1 VAGELLYLD
10 ASALVKLVVAEVE
23 SGAVQALVDRW
34 PRRVSSRVA
43 AIELA
48 RAIMRT
54 PDGARLRARAGD
66 VIAGVALVEL
76 NARIAGAAASL
87 ELPTLRTLDAIHL
100 ASALSLD
107 ADVGAFVSYDRRLA
121 QAAEEAGLEVL
132 APA

>member
-1 VAGELLYLD
+1 MNCRFA
-10 ASALVKLVVAEVE
+10 
-23 SGAVQALVDRW
+23 DRN
-34 PRRVSSRVA
+34 PRNV
-43 AIELA
+43 IA
-48 RAIMRT
+48 RN
-54 PDGARLRARAGD
+54 

>member
-1 VAGELLYLD
+1 MAGELLYLD